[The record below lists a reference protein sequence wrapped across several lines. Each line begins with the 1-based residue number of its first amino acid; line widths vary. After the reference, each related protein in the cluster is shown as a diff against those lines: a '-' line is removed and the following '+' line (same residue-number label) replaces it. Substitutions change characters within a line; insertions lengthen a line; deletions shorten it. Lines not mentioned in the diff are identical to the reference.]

1 MPVRD
6 NIQLLK
12 LRRKDGG
19 GRTVTEYVQGLYGR
33 NKKRLWEA
41 VDGAGKCFRDSAAG

>member
-6 NIQLLK
+6 NLQLLK

-19 GRTVTEYVQGLYGR
+19 GRTVTNLLQPSSLLWKPSVLW
-33 NKKRLWEA
+33 KR
-41 VDGAGKCFRDSAAG
+41 AARHRLGSC